1 MVSMKTRITLLTLG
15 LFTAAVWLL
24 AFQASQELRQGFL
37 DELAV
42 QQSTMVRYIAGSIE
56 DAIAV
61 RTTALKAV
69 ASHIRPEWLTDRT
82 AMRDF
87 LQQRLTIQGMF
98 ELGLIVIA
106 KDGAGIAD
114 YPELPG
120 RAEGS
125 FTDFEYFK
133 EVLATNAPAIDKP
146 RTGRFSQRPVAIVAV
161 PIRDADGGVVGVLA
175 GVNTIVTTDIFQ
187 SIRKNTVK
195 QGLDIHVISRRDEL
209 FVTSTDPTRTLQ
221 PAPSPGINRQHDRY
235 MEGFEGSGVAVNSR
249 GVEELSSAVSIP
261 GTSWFVVAVL
271 PTAAAFGQIARTE
284 HRIYLEAAVVSL
296 LFAALIWLFV
306 HREMA
311 PLGRY
316 AAALRRMTAD
326 SEPLQ
331 PLPMEGSAEI
341 RQLTASFNRL
351 CLQLRS
357 QEAVLQESESRFRH
371 LADAVPVLIWLADTT
386 KACFYFNKQW
396 LDFTGRSF
404 EQGVVEGWAGCI
416 HPDDLAAR
424 RDVYER
430 TFDARLP
437 FAMEYRLRR
446 HDGAYRWLYDHGAP
460 RYDDGGTF
468 LGYVGGCIDITD
480 RKEAETRL
488 LEARSAAEA
497 ASRAKSAFL
506 AMMSHELRTPMTGVI
521 GMTDFLAE
529 TSLNEDQR
537 SYVDT
542 MRASAKTLLTV
553 LNDILD
559 YSKIDA
565 DRLTLDSVT
574 FDVAALA
581 AETLLLFEPKA
592 EENRCST
599 SLDTGAAGR
608 LIVKGDPIRIKQVLG
623 NLVGN
628 AVKFTRRGTITVR
641 LRHEM
646 EGERIRLRFE
656 IEDTGIGIS
665 DADMARL
672 FLPFSQVDARTT
684 RTFGGT
690 GLGLAISKRLV
701 EMMNGEIGASSRA
714 GVGSVFWFSCVVDP
728 GSLPGSLDETAANEP
743 AVAVP
748 PMTIL
753 LAEDNPI
760 NRMILKVGLER
771 RRHSVTVVE
780 NGALACEAAA
790 GTRFDLILMDMQM
803 PVMDGTEAT
812 RRIRS
817 LPPPL
822 SDVPI
827 VALTADALAEHR
839 NAYMETGLS
848 DFLTKPVEW
857 AKLDA
862 TLARHHR
869 GSKSGAPLAA
879 AQTEVVPENDDAQP
893 LVDKSRL
900 SGIREMMSPPDFN
913 SLVAELTLYS
923 RDEVTRLREATA
935 RGDLVKVHRFA
946 HDLKGMFSNLGAT
959 RVTTVAKKVLA
970 VNDIEVTKDLLPTL
984 EAAIKDTVSEL
995 EQECSCKPCRRR

>member
-1 MVSMKTRITLLTLG
+1 
-15 LFTAAVWLL
+15 
-24 AFQASQELRQGFL
+24 
-37 DELAV
+37 
-42 QQSTMVRYIAGSIE
+42 MVRYIAGSIE

-69 ASHIRPEWLTDRT
+69 ASHIRPEWLTDRA

-87 LQQRLTIQGMF
+87 LHQRLTIQGMF
-98 ELGLIVIA
+98 ELGLIVIS

-120 RAEGS
+120 RAEGR

-133 EVLATNAPAIDKP
+133 EVLATEAPAIDKP
-146 RTGRFSQRPVAIVAV
+146 RTGRFSRRPVAIIAV
-161 PIRDADGGVVGVLA
+161 PIRDAGGGVVGVLA

-187 SIRKNTVK
+187 SIRKNTKK
-195 QGLDIHVISRRDEL
+195 QGLDIHVISRRDDL
-209 FVTSTDPTRTLQ
+209 FVTSTDPTRSLQ
-221 PAPSPGINRQHDRY
+221 RAPPPGSNRQHDRY
-235 MEGFEGSGVAVNSR
+235 MQGYEGSGVAVNSR
-249 GVEELSSAVSIP
+249 GVEELSSAVSVP

-271 PTAAAFGQIARTE
+271 PTAVAFAQIARTE
-284 HRIYLEAAVVSL
+284 RRIYLEAAAISL

-316 AAALRRMTAD
+316 AAALRRMTGD

-331 PLPMEGSAEI
+331 ALPMEGSAEI
-341 RQLTASFNRL
+341 RQLTASFNQL
-351 CLQLRS
+351 SLQLRT
-357 QEAVLQESESRFRH
+357 QKAVLQESESRFRH

-404 EQGVVEGWAGCI
+404 ERGVGEGWAGSI
-416 HPDDLAAR
+416 HPDDLSAR
-424 RDVYER
+424 RDIYER
-430 TFDARLP
+430 TFDARQP

-446 HDGAYRWLYDHGAP
+446 HDGAYRWLYDCGAP
-460 RYDDGGTF
+460 RYDDAGTF

-521 GMTDFLAE
+521 GMADFLAE
-529 TSLNEDQR
+529 TPLNDDQR
-537 SYVDT
+537 SYVYT

-565 DRLTLDSVT
+565 DRLTLDSVA
-574 FDVAALA
+574 FDVVALA
-581 AETLLLFEPKA
+581 TETLLLFRPKA
-592 EENRCST
+592 EENACLAT
-599 SLDTGAAGR
+599 LDAGAVER
-608 LIVKGDPIRIKQVLG
+608 LIVRGDPIRIKQVLG

-641 LRHEM
+641 LRHETA
-646 EGERIRLRFE
+646 GERIRLRFE

-665 DADMARL
+665 DADMERL
-672 FLPFSQVDARTT
+672 FLPFSQADARTT

-701 EMMNGEIGASSRA
+701 EMMGGEIGASSRP
-714 GVGSVFWFSCVVDP
+714 GVGSVFRFSCVVDP
-728 GSLPGSLDETAANEP
+728 GTLDETAADQH

-760 NRMILKVGLER
+760 NRLIVKVGLEK
-771 RRHSVTVVE
+771 RRHRVTVVE
-780 NGALACEAAA
+780 NGAQACETAA

-817 LPPPL
+817 LPPPF
-822 SDVPI
+822 SEVPI

-857 AKLDA
+857 DKIDA

-869 GSKSGAPLAA
+869 GGKSGASLAA
-879 AQTEVVPENDDAQP
+879 IQADAVPESDDAQP

-900 SGIREMMSPPDFN
+900 SGIREMMTPADFN
-913 SLVAELTLYS
+913 SLVSELTFYS
-923 RDEVTRLREATA
+923 TDEVTRLRDAITK
-935 RGDLVKVHRFA
+935 GDLVKVHRVA
-946 HDLKGMFSNLGAT
+946 HDLKGMFSNVGAI
-959 RVTTVAKKVLA
+959 RVATVAKKVLE
-970 VNDIEVTKDLLPTL
+970 VDNIEVTRDLLPAL
-984 EAAIKDTVSEL
+984 EVVIKDTVSEL
-995 EQECSCKPCRRR
+995 EQECRGKP